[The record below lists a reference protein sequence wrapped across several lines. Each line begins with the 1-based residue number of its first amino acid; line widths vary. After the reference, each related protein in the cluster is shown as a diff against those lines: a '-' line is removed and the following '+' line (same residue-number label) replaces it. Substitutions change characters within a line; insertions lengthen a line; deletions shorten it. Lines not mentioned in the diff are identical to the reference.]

1 MLTLSRR
8 VGERIVI
15 AGNIIVEVVA
25 VNERT
30 GIVKLAFTAP
40 QEVKIWR
47 EELLPLRS
55 KKEGVK

>member
-15 AGNIIVEVVA
+15 AENIIVEVVA

-47 EELLPLRS
+47 EELLPLR
-55 KKEGVK
+55 KKEGAK